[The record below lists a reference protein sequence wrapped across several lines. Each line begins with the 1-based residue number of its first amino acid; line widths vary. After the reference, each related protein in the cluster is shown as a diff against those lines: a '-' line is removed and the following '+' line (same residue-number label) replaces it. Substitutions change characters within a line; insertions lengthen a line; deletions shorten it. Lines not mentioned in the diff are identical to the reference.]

1 MCIGINVAESMKFI
15 QGFYNRM
22 VGFKVSTEENL
33 ITEKKKKVLLYHKNT
48 RISHWL

>member
-1 MCIGINVAESMKFI
+1 MADTTKFI

-33 ITEKKKKVLLYHKNT
+33 VRGGGNFYYKNT
-48 RISHWL
+48 RISHWLHDI